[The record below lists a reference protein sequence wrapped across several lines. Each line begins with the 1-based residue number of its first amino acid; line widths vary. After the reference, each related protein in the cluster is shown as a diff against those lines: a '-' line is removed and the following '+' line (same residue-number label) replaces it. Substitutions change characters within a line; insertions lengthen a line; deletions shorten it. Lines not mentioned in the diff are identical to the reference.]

1 MDSLSRSVEKA
12 SEAMSS
18 LEADK
23 EEAVRRSRQILRL
36 SKKAIHAMHMKED
49 PSADME
55 EMRSAMETLLDVC
68 GNPAILMCG
77 PVQDCMC
84 EYCEAV
90 ILHALTS
97 DSPIPD
103 YGSLG
108 VTPSAW
114 LLGLCDCEGEM
125 RRMVMSGLM
134 DGDMESAERLFSIM
148 EGMHAMVMSLDVPDA
163 MAPIR
168 RKQDAARG
176 IMDRTRSDMLN
187 AKLSRRMYRER
198 TTLRRRG
205 NGSRFHETRRFRSAK
220 QSV

>member
-1 MDSLSRSVEKA
+1 MTAMDLSQQVEKA
-12 SEAMSS
+12 AEAMSS

-23 EEAVRRSRQILRL
+23 EEAVRRSRSILRL
-36 SKKAIHAMHMKED
+36 SKKAIHAMHVGED
-49 PSADME
+49 PAADLK
-55 EMRSAMETLLDVC
+55 EMDSAMESLLNVC

-90 ILHALTS
+90 ILRALVS

-103 YGSLG
+103 HESLG

-134 DGDMESAERLFSIM
+134 YDDMESARRLFSVM
-148 EGMHAMVMSLDVPDA
+148 ERLHAAVMSLDVPDA

-176 IMDRTRSDMLN
+176 IMDKTRSDMLN
-187 AKLSRRMYRER
+187 AKLSGR
-198 TTLRRRG
+198 LD
-205 NGSRFHETRRFRSAK
+205 
-220 QSV
+220 